1 MDQPRAQTS
10 IENRRDP
17 RYGLE
22 EQVTIRFEAGTIVG
36 PGQNISL
43 QGVFFTAAA
52 SIPVTVEI
60 AGRADVVRGE
70 LVRVE
75 TMGDGRVGIA
85 VRFQQPNP
93 GLLES

>member
-1 MDQPRAQTS
+1 MAEQRAQTS
-10 IENRRDP
+10 IDNRRDP
-17 RYGLE
+17 RIGLA

-43 QGVFFTAAA
+43 QGVFFTTAT
-52 SIPVTVEI
+52 SLPVTVEV
-60 AGRADVVRGE
+60 AGRSEVVRGE

-85 VRFQQPNP
+85 VRFLQPSP
-93 GLLES
+93 ALLAP